1 MSTSKSVTLCVQVWP
16 FEGQE
21 AALVDFEDRVLALI
35 PGHGGALLQRV
46 RRAGAGTTAYETHII
61 EFPDAAAHQA
71 YLEDPRRMALLA
83 QRDRCIERT
92 VIESVL
98 VVN

>member
-21 AALVDFEDRVLALI
+21 AALVLALI

-71 YLEDPRRMALLA
+71 YLEDPRRLALLA